1 MKRLYIPS
9 WICIIIAIAGYIA
22 MHNNGDGGDFL
33 IHFGAI
39 ASSTFCLINAF
50 WLISKRKFAAG
61 ACMYGVLLQNLCC
74 MFYILGYDGY
84 MPMFYASLGFDA
96 LALIARTL
104 EYKTSKEKG
113 TKVKIFDI
121 PVCYAIV
128 MLLLSLAVLF
138 L

>member
-9 WICIIIAIAGYIA
+9 WICAIIAIAGYIA

-61 ACMYGVLLQNLCC
+61 ACMYGVLLQNLSC
-74 MFYILGYDGY
+74 MFYILGYEGY

>member
-9 WICIIIAIAGYIA
+9 WICAIIAIAGYIA

-50 WLISKRKFAAG
+50 WLISKRKFAGG

>member
-9 WICIIIAIAGYIA
+9 WICAIIAIAGYIA

>member
-9 WICIIIAIAGYIA
+9 WICAIIAIAGYIVIRS
-22 MHNNGDGGDFL
+22 NGDGGDFL

-50 WLISKRKFAAG
+50 WLISKRKFAGG

>member
-9 WICIIIAIAGYIA
+9 WICAIIAIAGYIVIRS
-22 MHNNGDGGDFL
+22 NGDGGDFL
-33 IHFGAI
+33 LHFGAI

-50 WLISKRKFAAG
+50 WLISKRKFAGG

-84 MPMFYASLGFDA
+84 MPMFYASLGFEF
-96 LALIARTL
+96 LAVIARYF
-104 EYKTSKEKG
+104 EVKNSKEKG
-113 TKVKIFDI
+113 ASFNIINI
-121 PVCYAIV
+121 PTCYALI
-128 MLLLSLAVLF
+128 MLVLSLVVLF

>member
-61 ACMYGVLLQNLCC
+61 ACMYGVLLQNLSC
-74 MFYILGYDGY
+74 MFYILGYEGY

>member
-9 WICIIIAIAGYIA
+9 WICAIIAIAGYIVIRS
-22 MHNNGDGGDFL
+22 NGDGGDFL
-33 IHFGAI
+33 LHFGAI

-50 WLISKRKFAAG
+50 WLISKRKFAGG

-84 MPMFYASLGFDA
+84 MPMFYASLGFEFLA
-96 LALIARTL
+96 VIARYFEVKNSKERGASFNIINIPTCYALI
-104 EYKTSKEKG
+104 
-113 TKVKIFDI
+113 
-121 PVCYAIV
+121 
-128 MLLLSLAVLF
+128 MLVLSLVVLF

>member
-9 WICIIIAIAGYIA
+9 WICAIIAIAGYIVIRS
-22 MHNNGDGGDFL
+22 NGDGGDFL
-33 IHFGAI
+33 LHFGAI